1 MSKRNKVFLLL
12 LFIINVSYVLFLVF
26 DSMADVETNQRP
38 QITFDQELITISVKS
53 DEDELLSGVNASDAE
68 DGDLSDQVF
77 IYSVSKFDEKNE
89 RVVTY
94 AVFDSNNQ
102 MVTASRKYKYRD
114 YETPKFS
121 SKKPLTSLMSS
132 LLSGDDSMS
141 MQATSSIDG
150 DITDKISMTQSESDG
165 SIIYQ
170 YSVTDST
177 GTSETLVL
185 SEEISLKGLMM
196 NLSIELKDYI
206 VYVRKNTSI
215 DFRSYIENV
224 KTSIGYQSDLIS
236 DVQIESNYDST
247 KSGVY
252 EVMYTLNRSNGDYGA
267 VKMFVIVE
275 DEYGK

>member
-12 LFIINVSYVLFLVF
+12 LFIINFSYLLFLVF
-26 DSMADVETNQRP
+26 DSFVGVETSNQP
-38 QITFDQELITISVKS
+38 QITFDKELITIGVKS
-53 DEDELLSGVNASDAE
+53 DEKELLKGVYASDEE

-77 IYSVSKFDEKNE
+77 IYSIGKFDEKRE

-132 LLSGDDSMS
+132 LLSGSDTSS
-141 MQATSSIDG
+141 MQATSSVDG
-150 DITDKISMTQSESDG
+150 DITDKISMTQTETDG
-165 SIIYQ
+165 TIIYQ

-196 NLSIELKDYI
+196 NLSIELTDYI
-206 VYVRKNTSI
+206 VYAEKGETI
-215 DFRSYIENV
+215 DFRSYIGNV
-224 KTSIGYQSDLIS
+224 KTSIGYQSNLIYHA
-236 DVQIESNYDST
+236 QIETNYDST

-267 VKMFVIVE
+267 AKMFLIVE